1 MMPKN
6 LNHFFTALNQDL
18 DFKQRL
24 KAADQPEIF
33 LQVTQEY
40 GYTFT
45 KDDLQRIVQE
55 LPEEEL
61 AAVLNPG
68 IAPRRH
74 LIPM

>member
-1 MMPKN
+1 MQTS
-6 LNHFFTALNQDL
+6 LNQFFTALSQDGN
-18 DFKQRL
+18 FKQRL
-24 KAADQPEIF
+24 KAAKQPEIF
-33 LQVTQEY
+33 LQVMQEY
-40 GYTFT
+40 GYSFT

-68 IAPRRH
+68 VAPRRH

>member
-1 MMPKN
+1 MPTN
-6 LNHFFTALNQDL
+6 LSQFLMALSQDF

-24 KAADQPEIF
+24 KAAKQPESF

-40 GYTFT
+40 GYSFT
-45 KDDLQRIVQE
+45 RDDLHGIVQE

-68 IAPRRH
+68 VAPRRH
-74 LIPM
+74 LMPM

>member
-1 MMPKN
+1 MMQTS
-6 LNHFFTALNQDL
+6 LNQFFTALSQDF

-24 KAADQPEIF
+24 KAAKQPDIF

-40 GYTFT
+40 GYSFT
-45 KDDLQRIVQE
+45 KDDLQEIVQE

-68 IAPRRH
+68 VAPRRH
-74 LIPM
+74 LVPM